1 MEKGQSGRKDQGRTP
16 IFYICCVNLVT
27 ILIVKSPKK
36 SGIEFYWDRTLNTLD
51 GEGHLVQTV
60 TKRDEI
66 DADGNPFQRYVSG
79 RISTTGIGRIPI

>member
-1 MEKGQSGRKDQGRTP
+1 MYFCSFKWDK
-16 IFYICCVNLVT
+16 NLFG
-27 ILIVKSPKK
+27 ILIIGRPKK
-36 SGIEFYWDRTLNTLD
+36 SGLEFYWDRTLNTLD

-79 RISTTGIGRIPI
+79 RISTTGIGRILI